1 MTKNSFFN
9 PADKRDTLNRR
20 KRLKELCKYKI
31 IPQQQKNELIF
42 RSKPNEYL
50 IRDKNGDLKKV
61 NKTYYLY
68 HIQDDECETETEII
82 DEEDYLE
89 FERIKNKYNKIT

>member
-20 KRLKELCKYKI
+20 KRLKELCKHKI